1 MLDVHHPKTPGGVVT
16 RAVER
21 GEHGR
26 AEYRVVTTLQLS
38 PTAAAAHNSSAVC
51 GGRCCWLARAKVT
64 LWLGAAAAAHQ
75 LWRAHNRYH
84 TITP

>member
-16 RAVER
+16 RAVKR

-38 PTAAAAHNSSAVC
+38 PTAAAHNSSAVC

-64 LWLGAAAAAHQ
+64 LWLGAAAAHQ